1 MVKNNNFLQ
10 GVLAVMLLASPLA
23 GAETQYPASDF
34 KPKVVY
40 NDPEYKHA
48 ESAAPAAS
56 VKKAAK
62 ADPRYPAADFQPKVL
77 YKDTG
82 YKHKADVVA
91 SAPKSTAS
99 TSAAKSQPAAESA
112 QEGSDNTMLI
122 GLIVLAAVGFYF
134 LKGKKGTPAQT
145 TAARPARRPA
155 PVQAGE
161 EGGLTGVAK
170 YLAGKETAV
179 TGVAKYL
186 EAKEQEAPVTGVAK
200 YMAKQVVAA
209 RQAAAERVTGVEKY
223 LRNKG

>member
-10 GVLAVMLLASPLA
+10 GVLAAMLLASPLA

-40 NDPEYKHA
+40 NDPDYKHA
-48 ESAAPAAS
+48 ESAPAAS
-56 VKKAAK
+56 AKRAATK

-77 YKDTG
+77 FKDTE
-82 YKHKADVVA
+82 YKHKKDVAAAPKA
-91 SAPKSTAS
+91 SASSASNVQAQPSAETA
-99 TSAAKSQPAAESA
+99 K
-112 QEGSDNTMLI
+112 GDSDNTMLI
-122 GLIVLAAVGFYF
+122 GLVVLAAAAGFF
-134 LKGKKGTPAQT
+134 LMRGKKG
-145 TAARPARRPA
+145 AAPQSAGSARRAAPA
-155 PVQAGE
+155 YSGE
-161 EGGLTGVAK
+161 GSGLTGVAK
-170 YLAGKETAV
+170 YLADKEVKV

-186 EAKEQEAPVTGVAK
+186 ESKEKEAPTTGVAK